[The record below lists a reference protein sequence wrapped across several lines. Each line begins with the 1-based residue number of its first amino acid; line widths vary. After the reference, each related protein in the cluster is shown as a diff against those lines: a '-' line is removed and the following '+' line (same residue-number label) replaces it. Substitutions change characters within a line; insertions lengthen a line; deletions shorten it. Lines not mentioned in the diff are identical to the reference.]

1 MASASGRRAHQRA
14 AWYGAGQSQH
24 DGALDQRPYLG
35 QLGQLVRAALGHPES
50 AVRYDFD
57 GALDGKLLHRL
68 AHRGRGDPEAGAESR
83 CGVDLPR
90 DQLTVD
96 QGGAQ
101 GVEDLAAHGVPLH
114 RHARGGRLAVGV
126 LATRLVRASLFPAC
140 LVLARLFPVC
150 LRTTRLLAA
159 WLFGYA
165 YGCRGGRGRDG
176 RVRRSRLPSR
186 AALLHSDLLGLP
198 RARLACAMPL
208 CTIGGADRSSNIDPF
223 G

>member
-24 DGALDQRPYLG
+24 DGDLDQRPYLG

-68 AHRGRGDPEAGAESR
+68 AHRGRRNPEAGAEGR

-140 LVLARLFPVC
+140 L
-150 LRTTRLLAA
+150 RTTRLLAA

-176 RVRRSRLPSR
+176 RVRRSRLLSR

-198 RARLACAMPL
+198 RARLACAMPP
-208 CTIGGADRSSNIDPF
+208 CAR
-223 G
+223 